1 MIYESKEKQVV
12 GLLINLLEWAIVSM
26 VLSSL
31 IILGDFNVP
40 SSWVYLSSVVVSF
53 LILYVFYWERGTYYF
68 VSFVA
73 GGVPGRVFLKF
84 DERVSLDVIENTIS
98 GLYSGERVLVTGYKT
113 VSRYEY
119 ELNIKS

>member
-1 MIYESKEKQVV
+1 MKAKKKQVV
-12 GLLINLLEWAIVSM
+12 GLLINLLEWPIVSI

>member
-1 MIYESKEKQVV
+1 MKAKKKQVV
-12 GLLINLLEWAIVSM
+12 GLLINLLEWAIVSI

>member
-1 MIYESKEKQVV
+1 MKAKKKHVL
-12 GLLINLLEWAIVSM
+12 GLLIKLFELVLVTI

-31 IILGDFNVP
+31 IILGGFDIP
-40 SSWVYLSSVVVSF
+40 SDWVYLPSAVVSF

-84 DERVSLDVIENTIS
+84 DERVSLEVIENTIS
-98 GLYSGERVLVTGYKT
+98 GLNSGERVLVTGYKT

>member
-1 MIYESKEKQVV
+1 MKAKKKQVV

-84 DERVSLDVIENTIS
+84 DENTIS

>member
-1 MIYESKEKQVV
+1 MKAKKKHVV
-12 GLLINLLEWAIVSM
+12 GLFINILEWAIVSM

-31 IILGDFNVP
+31 IILGGFDIP
-40 SSWVYLSSVVVSF
+40 SDWVYLASAVVSF
-53 LILYVFYWERGTYYF
+53 LILYVFYWKRGTYYF

>member
-1 MIYESKEKQVV
+1 MKAKKKQVV

-73 GGVPGRVFLKF
+73 GGVPGRVFMKF
-84 DERVSLDVIENTIS
+84 DERVSLEVIEDTIS
-98 GLYSGERVLVTGYKT
+98 ELYSGKHVLVTNYKT
-113 VSRYEY
+113 ISREEY
-119 ELNIKS
+119 LLNVKS

>member
-1 MIYESKEKQVV
+1 MKAKKKQVV
-12 GLLINLLEWAIVSM
+12 GLLINLLEWAIVSI

-53 LILYVFYWERGTYYF
+53 LILYVLYWERGTYYF

>member
-1 MIYESKEKQVV
+1 MKAKKKHVL
-12 GLLINLLEWAIVSM
+12 GLLIKLCELVIVTI

-31 IILGDFNVP
+31 IILGGFDVP
-40 SSWVYLSSVVVSF
+40 SDWVYLASAAVSF
-53 LILYVFYWERGTYYF
+53 LILYMFYWERGTYYF

>member
-1 MIYESKEKQVV
+1 MKAKKKHVL
-12 GLLINLLEWAIVSM
+12 GLLIKLCELVIVTI

>member
-1 MIYESKEKQVV
+1 MKVKKKQVV

-31 IILGDFNVP
+31 IILGDFDVP

>member
-1 MIYESKEKQVV
+1 MKAKKKQVV
-12 GLLINLLEWAIVSM
+12 GLLIKMCELVM
-26 VLSSL
+26 VTVVLSSL
-31 IILGDFNVP
+31 IILGGFDIP
-40 SSWVYLSSVVVSF
+40 SDWIYLPTAVVSF

-98 GLYSGERVLVTGYKT
+98 GLNSGERVLVTGYKT

>member
-1 MIYESKEKQVV
+1 MKAKKKQVV
-12 GLLINLLEWAIVSM
+12 GLLINLLEWVIVSI

>member
-1 MIYESKEKQVV
+1 MKAKKKQVV

-73 GGVPGRVFLKF
+73 GGVPGRVFQKF

>member
-1 MIYESKEKQVV
+1 MKAKKKQVV

-31 IILGDFNVP
+31 IILGDFNVQ
-40 SSWVYLSSVVVSF
+40 SSWVYLYSVVVSF

-98 GLYSGERVLVTGYKT
+98 GLYAGERVLVTGYKT

>member
-1 MIYESKEKQVV
+1 MKAKKKQVV

-40 SSWVYLSSVVVSF
+40 SSWVYLPSVVVSF

>member
-1 MIYESKEKQVV
+1 MKAKKKQVV

-40 SSWVYLSSVVVSF
+40 SSWVYLSSAAVSF

-98 GLYSGERVLVTGYKT
+98 GLYSCERVLVTGYKT

>member
-1 MIYESKEKQVV
+1 MKAKKKHVL
-12 GLLINLLEWAIVSM
+12 GLLIKLCELVMLTI

-31 IILGDFNVP
+31 IILGDFDIP
-40 SSWVYLSSVVVSF
+40 SDWVYLPSAVVSF

-84 DERVSLDVIENTIS
+84 DERVSLEVIENTIS
-98 GLYSGERVLVTGYKT
+98 GLNSGERVLVTGYKT

>member
-1 MIYESKEKQVV
+1 MKAKKKQVV

-40 SSWVYLSSVVVSF
+40 SSWVYLSSVIVSF

>member
-1 MIYESKEKQVV
+1 MKAKKKQVV
-12 GLLINLLEWAIVSM
+12 GLLINLLEWVIVSM
-26 VLSSL
+26 VLSLL
-31 IILGDFNVP
+31 IILGDFDVP

>member
-1 MIYESKEKQVV
+1 MKAKKKQVV

-98 GLYSGERVLVTGYKT
+98 GLYYGERVLVTGYKT

>member
-1 MIYESKEKQVV
+1 MKAKKKQVV

-31 IILGDFNVP
+31 IILGDFDVP

-98 GLYSGERVLVTGYKT
+98 DLYSGERVLVTGYKT

>member
-1 MIYESKEKQVV
+1 MKAKKKQVV

-31 IILGDFNVP
+31 IILGDFDVP
-40 SSWVYLSSVVVSF
+40 SSWVYLSSVLVSF

>member
-1 MIYESKEKQVV
+1 MKAKKKQVV

-31 IILGDFNVP
+31 IILGDFDVP

-68 VSFVA
+68 VSFVV

>member
-1 MIYESKEKQVV
+1 M
-12 GLLINLLEWAIVSM
+12 GLSVLCGSFISHPICVLLGAWN
-26 VLSSL
+26 
-31 IILGDFNVP
+31 IL
-40 SSWVYLSSVVVSF
+40 
-53 LILYVFYWERGTYYF
+53 F

>member
-1 MIYESKEKQVV
+1 MKAKKKQVV

-31 IILGDFNVP
+31 IILGDFDVP

-84 DERVSLDVIENTIS
+84 DDRVSLDVIENTIS

>member
-1 MIYESKEKQVV
+1 MKAKKKQVV

-31 IILGDFNVP
+31 IILGDFDVP

-53 LILYVFYWERGTYYF
+53 LILYVFYWKRGTYYF

>member
-1 MIYESKEKQVV
+1 MKAKKKQVV
-12 GLLINLLEWAIVSM
+12 GLLINLLEWAIVSI

-40 SSWVYLSSVVVSF
+40 SSWVYLSSEVVSF

>member
-1 MIYESKEKQVV
+1 MKAKKKQVV
-12 GLLINLLEWAIVSM
+12 GLLINLLEWAIVSI

-98 GLYSGERVLVTGYKT
+98 CLYSGERVLVTGYKT

>member
-1 MIYESKEKQVV
+1 MKAKKKQVV

-84 DERVSLDVIENTIS
+84 DEHVSLDVIENTIS

>member
-1 MIYESKEKQVV
+1 MKAKKKQVV

-31 IILGDFNVP
+31 IILGGFDVP

-113 VSRYEY
+113 VNRYEY

>member
-1 MIYESKEKQVV
+1 MKAKKKQVV
-12 GLLINLLEWAIVSM
+12 GLLIKMCELVM
-26 VLSSL
+26 VTVVLSSL
-31 IILGDFNVP
+31 IILGGFDIP
-40 SSWVYLSSVVVSF
+40 SDWIYLPTAVVSF

>member
-1 MIYESKEKQVV
+1 MKAKKKQVV
-12 GLLINLLEWAIVSM
+12 GLLINLLEWAIISI

>member
-1 MIYESKEKQVV
+1 MKAKKKQVV

-119 ELNIKS
+119 ELNIKF

>member
-1 MIYESKEKQVV
+1 MKAKKKQVV

-84 DERVSLDVIENTIS
+84 DERVSL
-98 GLYSGERVLVTGYKT
+98 YSGERVLVTGYKT

>member
-1 MIYESKEKQVV
+1 MKAKKKHVL
-12 GLLINLLEWAIVSM
+12 GLLIKLCELVMLTIL
-26 VLSSL
+26 LSSL
-31 IILGDFNVP
+31 IILGDFDVP

>member
-1 MIYESKEKQVV
+1 MKAKKKQVV
-12 GLLINLLEWAIVSM
+12 GLLINLLEWAIVSI

-53 LILYVFYWERGTYYF
+53 LILYVFYWESGTYYF

-73 GGVPGRVFLKF
+73 DGVPGRVFMKF
-84 DERVSLDVIENTIS
+84 DERVSLEVIEDTIS
-98 GLYSGERVLVTGYKT
+98 ELYSGKHVLVTNYKT
-113 VSRYEY
+113 ISREEY
-119 ELNIKS
+119 LLNVKS

>member
-1 MIYESKEKQVV
+1 MKAKKKQVV

-31 IILGDFNVP
+31 IILGDFNVQ